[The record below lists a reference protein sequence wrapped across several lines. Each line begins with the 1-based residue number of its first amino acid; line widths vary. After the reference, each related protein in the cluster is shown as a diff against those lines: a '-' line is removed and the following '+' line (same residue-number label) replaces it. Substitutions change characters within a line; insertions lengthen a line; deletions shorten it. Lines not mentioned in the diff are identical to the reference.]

1 MPRQR
6 RTYFVNSE
14 RDDGGEGVGGCCAF
28 DLEADDAFLSI
39 QMAWLSVAYTTL

>member
-14 RDDGGEGVGGCCAF
+14 RDDGGEGVGCCAF

-39 QMAWLSVAYTTL
+39 QMARLSVAYTTL